1 VGWRVVQQWHPGART
16 GSLARGF
23 CTRRLIS
30 VLDDH
35 GQANDIVADV
45 ATIANELVLN
55 AVSAGTSEVR
65 LCLALLPGDPGRVRV
80 EVLDDAAGLP
90 QLQSPSP
97 AAPRGRGLQIVQAL
111 AARWGVEPHEDG
123 WKAVWAEV
131 EVPVQDAGPF
141 ARRRVGVA

>member
-1 VGWRVVQQWHPGART
+1 
-16 GSLARGF
+16 
-23 CTRRLIS
+23 
-30 VLDDH
+30 
-35 GQANDIVADV
+35 
-45 ATIANELVLN
+45 
-55 AVSAGTSEVR
+55 